1 MIEKIENEGNARF
14 VSKGTF
20 AFFIRNTI
28 CYELTIALY
37 KRNFLMIQTITLRD
51 GKMKTGKC
59 KPVYSYNDIYIYIFF
74 LLLELLIEIIFFQY
88 YFSTILYFL
97 ILFFLW
103 QINSMNYRC
112 RWNWLNIF
120 KSCCCIKSY
129 KRILL
134 LFNRKTGFTC
144 SCPCTQGSTISLLN
158 KNILTLPWS

>member
-59 KPVYSYNDIYIYIFF
+59 KPVYSYNDIYIFF
-74 LLLELLIEIIFFQY
+74 FSITRIINRNNFF
-88 YFSTILYFL
+88 S
-97 ILFFLW
+97 ILFFHDF
-103 QINSMNYRC
+103 IF
-112 RWNWLNIF
+112 LNIIF
-120 KSCCCIKSY
+120 
-129 KRILL
+129 
-134 LFNRKTGFTC
+134 
-144 SCPCTQGSTISLLN
+144 P
-158 KNILTLPWS
+158 LTN